1 MAGAA
6 LLLILRPALS
16 ARVYEVASPRG
27 KVKVAVSVADRVFY
41 MVFVAGQ
48 RVLSASAVSMTID
61 DGVVLGKAPRVVR
74 VERRSVDV
82 SIVPPVKEKHAPI
95 PDRFNEMTLRFRG
108 GYRLIFRAYDDA
120 AAYRFYVEKKGP
132 VKVNDEEATF
142 FFCGDVSAWI
152 PFTRGTHTSFES
164 NYTLLPVKEVGPERL
179 AFAPV
184 LVDFPGRAKVAVS
197 EADIDDY
204 PGMFLTGNDAGLP
217 LLRAK
222 FAPYPLEERFR
233 GKSNRA
239 LEVARAADY
248 IAMTRGPRAFPW
260 RVLAV
265 AETDGGL
272 IENDIIYRL
281 GPELRLK
288 DTSWIRP
295 GKVAW
300 DWWNDLNIY
309 GVDFAAGVNTATY
322 KHYVDFAAEHG
333 LEYIIL
339 DEGWSAP
346 DDLLRIN
353 PDIDLP
359 ELVSYAS
366 SKGVG
371 VILWCIWVTLDRQ
384 MDQALDR
391 FAAWGVKGIKVD
403 FMDRDD
409 QRVVDFYRRCAEA
422 AAARRLVV
430 DFHGAF
436 KPDGLR
442 RAFPNILTRE
452 GVLGLEYSK
461 WSANVTP
468 EHDLLIP
475 FIRMLAGP
483 MDFTPGAMLNAQE
496 KQFHAVF
503 NRPMSQGTRA
513 HQLAMYV
520 VYESPLQMLCD
531 SPSNYR
537 REPDAMAF
545 LSKVPT
551 VWDETRVLD
560 ARVGDYV
567 VVARRNGKEWYLGA
581 MTDWSPR
588 RLEVRLDF
596 LEDRAYEAE
605 LFADGTNAARY
616 AGDLKREKTRLG
628 KGDRLTISMA
638 PGGGWAARLV
648 VAD

>member
-1 MAGAA
+1 MAGVA
-6 LLLILRPALS
+6 LLFFLHPALS
-16 ARVYEVASPRG
+16 ARIYEVASPRG
-27 KVKVAVSVADRVFY
+27 KVRVAVSVADRVFY
-41 MVFVAGQ
+41 MVFVGGQ

-61 DGVVLGKAPRVVR
+61 GGVVLGKDPRVVR
-74 VERRSVDV
+74 VERRSVDA
-82 SIVPPVKEKHAPI
+82 SIVPPVKEKRAVI
-95 PDRFNEMTLRFRG
+95 TDRFNEMTLRFRG

-120 AAYRFYVEKKGP
+120 AAYRFFVEKRGP

-142 FFCGDVSAWI
+142 FFCGDVSAWV
-152 PFTRGTHTSFES
+152 PFTKGMHTSFES
-164 NYTLLPVKEVGPERL
+164 NYTFLPVKEVGPVRL

-204 PGMFLTGNDAGLP
+204 PGMFLTGNEAGLP
-217 LLRAK
+217 LLRGK

-233 GKSNRA
+233 AKSNRA

-248 IAMTRGPRAFPW
+248 IAMTHGPRAFPW

-265 AETDGGL
+265 AEKDGGL

-288 DTSWIRP
+288 DASWIRP

-346 DDLLRIN
+346 DDLLRVN
-353 PDIDLP
+353 PDVDLP

-384 MDQALDR
+384 MDRALDQ
-391 FAAWGVKGIKVD
+391 FAAWGVKGVKVD

-503 NRPMSQGTRA
+503 NRPMSQGTEA

-588 RLEVRLDF
+588 RLEVSLDF

-616 AGDLKREKTRLG
+616 AGDLKREKIRVK
-628 KGDRLTISMA
+628 KGDPLTISMA

-648 VAD
+648 EAD